1 MTKTTTKGQK
11 LQIETTTD
19 NGEIM
24 VDAKLD
30 GKYIAQCN
38 FLGGSTVAYRRGR
51 TYTEDPAQ
59 ATIYSERRAREVVA
73 RLREAWPEEN
83 WRMVPV

>member
-1 MTKTTTKGQK
+1 M
-11 LQIETTTD
+11 
-19 NGEIM
+19 
-24 VDAKLD
+24 AR
-30 GKYIAQCN
+30 YIAQCN
-38 FLGGSTVAYRRGR
+38 FQGGSTVAYRRGG

-73 RLREAWPEEN
+73 KMREAWPEEN